1 MLINKILTLV
11 TLSTTPLLAS
21 KSILK
26 SANANTLLQNARSSL
41 IVKRNNKVLIEI
53 GKCDT
58 RRPPFST
65 FKVAL
70 AIMGFDSGILKTKDS
85 PVWPYKEDY
94 FAKEQAA
101 KIGPWYT
108 PEFAQKYNWIGDHT
122 PETFMKNSVVWFS
135 HQITQR
141 LGEQKFQD
149 YVNRLNYGNKDV
161 SGEEGKN
168 NGLLV
173 SWLGTSLKISPREQV
188 EFLEKLLSNNLDVSS
203 HAQETTREIM
213 NRDEEWNGWKLYGKT
228 GGGSGPTGWFI
239 GWIEKEGQ
247 QIVFAHYLQLPNP
260 LPGQSIG
267 LLAKD
272 IAKEHIMSQIQ

>member
-1 MLINKILTLV
+1 MLA
-11 TLSTTPLLAS
+11 TLSTTSLLATES
-21 KSILK
+21 KLK
-26 SANANTLLQNARSSL
+26 STVENNLLKNARFSL
-41 IVKRNNKVLIEI
+41 IIKKNNKVLLEV
-53 GKCDT
+53 GNCDT

-70 AIMGFDSGILKTKDS
+70 ALMGFDSGILQSKDS
-85 PVWPYKEDY
+85 PVWPCKEEY
-94 FAKEQAA
+94 FSKEQVA

-108 PEFAQKYNWIGDHT
+108 TKFAQKYNWIGDQT
-122 PETFMKNSVVWFS
+122 PATFMKNSVVWFS

-141 LGEQKFQD
+141 IGEQKFQD
-149 YVNRLNYGNKDV
+149 YVNRLDYGNKDV
-161 SGEEGKN
+161 SGVEGKN

-188 EFLEKLLSNNLDVSS
+188 EFLEKLLTNNLDVSS
-203 HAQETTREIM
+203 HAHETTREIM
-213 NRDEEWNGWKLYGKT
+213 NRDEDWNGWKLFGKT

-239 GWIEKEGQ
+239 GWIEKDGQ
-247 QIVFAHYLQLPNP
+247 QIIFAHYIQLPKA

-272 IAKEHIMSQIQ
+272 IAKEYIMPQIS